1 MAISDKEIAL
11 IARTADSFRKAA
23 IAARESRAG
32 ELVAQRNVTVSRRIR
47 IQRRSKKASSSWSV
61 IGFHQ
66 LGSWIMILPLRVAG
80 SPSSTALN
88 ELGKLIFGLCNADF
102 PDPAT
107 IWATKSVIPGIAH

>member
-11 IARTADSFRKAA
+11 ISRTADSFRKAA

-32 ELVAQRNVTVSRRIR
+32 ELVTQRNVTVSRRIR

-66 LGSWIMILPLRVAG
+66 FGSWIMILPLRAADSCWFSIFDG
-80 SPSSTALN
+80 FD
-88 ELGKLIFGLCNADF
+88 ELGKLIFWPLQR
-102 PDPAT
+102 
-107 IWATKSVIPGIAH
+107 